1 MTAFGIPWLQEM
13 SLAAAVL
20 DDDHRALLDKVDAVL
35 RANESKDPTWRLM
48 AIGTLK
54 VAAEDH
60 FASEEAK
67 MRELSYPE
75 MEQHCASHQR
85 LLSGLV
91 QLQFSLHA
99 ADGNEVA
106 LDPYAFLERWFVA
119 HLGND
124 DRKLAE
130 FLQRQ
135 APEATAAG

>member
-1 MTAFGIPWLQEM
+1 MTVFGIPWLQEM
-13 SLAAAVL
+13 SLAAADL
-20 DDDHRALLDKVDAVL
+20 DDEHRALLDKVDAVL
-35 RANESKDPTWRLM
+35 RANASHDPTWRLM

-54 VAAEDH
+54 VAAEEH
-60 FASEEAK
+60 FALEEAK

-85 LLSGLV
+85 LLSGLI